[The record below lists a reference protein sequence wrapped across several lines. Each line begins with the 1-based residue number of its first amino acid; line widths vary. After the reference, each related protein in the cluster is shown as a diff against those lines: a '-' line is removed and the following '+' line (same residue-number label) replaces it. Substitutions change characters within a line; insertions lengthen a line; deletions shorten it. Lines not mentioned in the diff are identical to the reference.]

1 MSRILLPCLLRLSQI
16 AVWIGGAM
24 MLLAA
29 LMVSVDVI
37 SRKFFGVTMGGSD
50 EISGYLFAISTAFAF
65 PYALLC
71 RANVRIDVVYTKLP
85 ARLRGL
91 ADITA
96 LALLSGFVA
105 VVTWRIFAVVQ
116 VTWANASHSITPLR
130 VPLIVPQGL
139 WLAGWILFSV
149 TLAVLL
155 CSLCA
160 AWARGDAGRVQALGG
175 ALSMEEEIEEE
186 TRGTAAPRLDLE
198 GRTC

>member
-1 MSRILLPCLLRLSQI
+1 MSRILLPGLLRLSQI
-16 AVWIGGAM
+16 AVWIGGAL

-37 SRKFFGVTMGGSD
+37 SRKLFGVTMGGSD

-71 RANVRIDVVYTKLP
+71 RANVRIDVVYAKLP
-85 ARLRGL
+85 ALLRGL
-91 ADITA
+91 ADIVA
-96 LALLSGFVA
+96 LALLSGFAA
-105 VVTWRIFAVVQ
+105 VVTWRIFATVQ
-116 VTWANASHSITPLR
+116 VTWTNGSHSITPLR
-130 VPLIVPQGL
+130 VPLIVPQSL
-139 WLAGWILFSV
+139 WLAGWILFCV

-155 CSLCA
+155 YSVCA
-160 AWARGDAGRVQALGG
+160 AWARGDAGRVQELGG

-186 TRGTAAPRLDLE
+186 TRRGGPPRLGPE